1 MKSNHVNTKINQ
13 RIEIVSTDTETM
25 KETGF
30 GSLKTCRIIT
40 DILQKHYTDVS
51 FREARTKDDLED
63 IVKRKPDL
71 VVLCVKYISCPEK
84 INLAHFFSQINIS
97 HTGSNEDTLEYDSN
111 KGKAKTVLLENGVAT
126 ANFFL
131 TQPDAIKNEASL
143 PLALPLF
150 VKPLDAANGN
160 GVDENSI
167 VRDWASFTRKV
178 EEIFVQYGVSSIV
191 EEILSGREFTV
202 AVLEDLST
210 NTRHAYPVEIIAQKN
225 SKGDRILGA
234 VEKSNNQE
242 RVIAVEQSVSDSVSD
257 LAKKVFSIL
266 KVKDF
271 GRIDIKMDAKGIPH
285 FIEANLVPGL
295 TPVSSYFPR
304 SCNMNDEMPYEQL
317 ILNIIAFALKR
328 SKLHT
333 CPEMFQKITETQEL
347 KSAI

>member
-1 MKSNHVNTKINQ
+1 MKSNHVITKVNQ

-84 INLAHFFSQINIS
+84 INLAHFFSQNNIS

-111 KGKAKTVLLENGVAT
+111 KGKAKTVLLENGIAT

-167 VRDWASFTRKV
+167 VRDWASFNRKV
-178 EEIFVQYGVSSIV
+178 EEIFVQYGVNSIV
-191 EEILSGREFTV
+191 EEILPGREFTV

-210 NTRHAYPVEIIAQKN
+210 NTCHAYPVEIIAQKIQ
-225 SKGDRILGA
+225 RVTVFLG
-234 VEKSNNQE
+234 
-242 RVIAVEQSVSDSVSD
+242 
-257 LAKKVFSIL
+257 
-266 KVKDF
+266 
-271 GRIDIKMDAKGIPH
+271 P
-285 FIEANLVPGL
+285 
-295 TPVSSYFPR
+295 
-304 SCNMNDEMPYEQL
+304 
-317 ILNIIAFALKR
+317 
-328 SKLHT
+328 
-333 CPEMFQKITETQEL
+333 L
-347 KSAI
+347 KSQITKNELLLLNNRYLTVCRTWQKKCFQF